1 MAFSKRQRGNRRRG
15 AMAVLVAV
23 LLVVFLVTVVFA
35 IDVAFMQLTR
45 TKLRSA
51 TDASARAA
59 GEALSRT
66 QDLALARQ
74 AAITVAAQNL
84 VAGEPLLVAET
95 DIVFGQVTRQPSG
108 AWLFDETGTPINGVR
123 VHGKRT
129 RGSASGSVSLFVG
142 RILGRAD
149 FEPEQVAT
157 VVRLDRDICLVLDR
171 SSSMKLYLTDT
182 APGMSSTDPRFSEPP
197 DPTQSR
203 WSALASAT
211 QTFVDALATT
221 PQIEHLGMVSYA
233 QEGTWCEIFNSTVE
247 INQQLDTDHDLT
259 ITAVQSLSGSVFN
272 GGTNIRA
279 GIDSGINAL
288 MDTSY
293 ARPYAA
299 RTMVLFSDGHET
311 DGGSPV
317 AGATIAASNNVVI
330 HTVTFGDGA
339 NQTDMIAVAEMTGGL
354 HFHATDETELE
365 DIFRELA
372 LTMPVVL
379 TE

>member
-1 MAFSKRQRGNRRRG
+1 MASSKRHGRRRG

-23 LLVVFLVTVVFA
+23 LLVAFLVTVVFA
-35 IDVAFMQLTR
+35 IDVAYMQLTR

-74 AAITVAAQNL
+74 AAITIAAQNT
-84 VAGEPLLVAET
+84 VAGEPLLMDET
-95 DIVFGQVTRQPSG
+95 DVIFGNSTRQSGG
-108 AWLFDETGTPINGVR
+108 AWVFNENGTPINSIR

-129 RGSASGSVSLFVG
+129 RDSAAGSVALLVG
-142 RILGRAD
+142 RILGRED

-182 APGMSSTDPRFSEPP
+182 DEGMSSADPRFSLPP
-197 DPTQSR
+197 DATLSR
-203 WSALASAT
+203 WSALATAT
-211 QTFVDALATT
+211 QAFVDALATT

-233 QEGTWCEIFNSTVE
+233 QEGTWGGIFNSTADV
-247 INQQLDTDHDLT
+247 NQNLDTDHSLT
-259 ITAVQSLSGSVFN
+259 VTAVGGISGSVFN

-279 GIDSGINAL
+279 GIDAGVTAL
-288 MDTSY
+288 MNSTY

-299 RTMVLFSDGHET
+299 KTMVLFTDGHPT
-311 DGGSPV
+311 HGGSPV
-317 AGATIAASNNVVI
+317 VGATIAASKNVVI
-330 HTVTFGDGA
+330 HTVTFGAGA
-339 NQTDMIAVAEMTGGL
+339 NQVDMLAVAEATGGR